1 MKNNK
6 GNKFYQYLLTVL
18 LLSMWACKTPE
29 IVQREVRTK
38 VPNSFGNS
46 KDTTNV
52 ANINWRDYFKD
63 QNLIFLIDKALQNN
77 QELNIVM
84 QEIEMAKNEIDAR
97 KGEYLPFVGVKA
109 GAGAEKVGR
118 YTSQGANDA
127 TTPFKGT
134 EENPEFLPDF
144 MVGLHASWE
153 LDIWNKLHN
162 AKKAAISNYLATVE
176 GKNFMKTNLIAEIAN
191 SYYELLALDNQLQIL
206 KENIQI
212 QSNALQIVKLQK
224 QAARVTQLAVQ
235 RFQAQVLK
243 TKSEQYQIEQQI
255 KETENR
261 IYFLIGGFP
270 SKIERDP
277 AALMGAAPK
286 VIQTGIPAQL
296 LSNRPD
302 MKQAEFL
309 LEASKLN
316 VKVAKARFYP
326 SLGLSANV
334 GYQAFKAKYLLNTPE
349 SLLYSVAGDLA
360 APLINKR
367 AIRAAYKNANR
378 KQIQAVYHYEQTLLN
393 AYVQVVNKLS
403 KIDNMKKSFDLKKQ
417 EVETLTS
424 SVDISNKLFKSA
436 RADYMEVLLTQREAL
451 EAKFELIETKKS
463 QLNAFVNIYKELGGG
478 WN

>member
-1 MKNNK
+1 MKTKRNK
-6 GNKFYQYLLTVL
+6 LYQYMLAAL

-29 IVQREVRTK
+29 IVQRELDVKIPDNFNTAT
-38 VPNSFGNS
+38 
-46 KDTTNV
+46 DTANV
-52 ANINWRDYFKD
+52 AKINWRDYFKD
-63 QNLIFLIDKALQNN
+63 ENLINLIDEALENN
-77 QELNIVM
+77 QELNMVM

-134 EENPEFLPDF
+134 KENPEFLPDF
-144 MVGLHASWE
+144 MMGLHASWE

-176 GKNFMKTNLIAEIAN
+176 GKNFMVTNLIAEIAN
-191 SYYELLALDNQLQIL
+191 SYYELLALDNQLEIL
-206 KENIQI
+206 KENIKI
-212 QSNALQIVKLQK
+212 QSNALEIVKFQK

-235 RFQAQVLK
+235 RFQAQLLK
-243 TKSEQYQIEQQI
+243 TQSEQYQIEQQI

-270 SKIERDP
+270 SKIKRDP
-277 AALMGAAPK
+277 SVLMGTEPN
-286 VIQTGIPAQL
+286 VIQAGIPAQL
-296 LSNRPD
+296 LANRPD
-302 MKQAEFL
+302 VKQAEFVL
-309 LEASKLN
+309 AASKLN

-334 GYQAFKAKYLLNTPE
+334 GYQAFKAKYLLNSPE
-349 SLLYSVAGDLA
+349 SLLYSIAGDLV

-367 AIRAAYKNANR
+367 AIKADYKNANR
-378 KQIQAVYHYEQTLLN
+378 KQIQAVYNYEQTVLN

-403 KIDNMKKSFDLKKQ
+403 KIDNMKKSFDLKKH

-424 SVDISNKLFKSA
+424 SVAISNKLFKSA